1 MRDFGLDK
9 YIAKDAGVIREGQA
23 RGNSSGRLEAHCT
36 GLNLKLEGEAIA
48 SGKACTGIE
57 LGGVK
62 TALGMWELPRAIMHK
77 HIGGVRI

>member
-1 MRDFGLDK
+1 MLRDFGLDK

-57 LGGVK
+57 LGGVSAGNVG
-62 TALGMWELPRAIMHK
+62 TTRGHHA
-77 HIGGVRI
+77 